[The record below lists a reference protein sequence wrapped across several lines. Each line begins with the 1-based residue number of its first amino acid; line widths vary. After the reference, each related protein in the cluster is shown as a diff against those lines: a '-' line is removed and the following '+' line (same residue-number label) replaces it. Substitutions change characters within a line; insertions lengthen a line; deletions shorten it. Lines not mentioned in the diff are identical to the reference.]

1 MSLVLTGKSKDFEF
15 GCGVYSPNDKLKPL
29 KSNPGEMI
37 WKLGSRVLAK
47 SSEYVK
53 VNFGQLS
60 FVNLPLC
67 QWNSIM
73 L

>member
-1 MSLVLTGKSKDFEF
+1 MYVVSTGKSKDFEF

-53 VNFGQLS
+53 VNFGSLCFCQLAILS
-60 FVNLPLC
+60 ME
-67 QWNSIM
+67 QHT
-73 L
+73 